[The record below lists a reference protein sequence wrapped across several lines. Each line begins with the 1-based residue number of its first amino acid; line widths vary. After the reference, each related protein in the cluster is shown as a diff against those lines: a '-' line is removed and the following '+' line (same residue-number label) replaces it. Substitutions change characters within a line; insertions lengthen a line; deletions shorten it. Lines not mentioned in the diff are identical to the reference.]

1 MINLVV
7 FIKKYLLRMGHCIN
21 TSPEI
26 SHFLLAI
33 ALLSLSSPFYSW
45 GNRGAEIVIEVLKH
59 VLKIL

>member
-1 MINLVV
+1 
-7 FIKKYLLRMGHCIN
+7 MGHCIN

-26 SHFLLAI
+26 SHFLFAI